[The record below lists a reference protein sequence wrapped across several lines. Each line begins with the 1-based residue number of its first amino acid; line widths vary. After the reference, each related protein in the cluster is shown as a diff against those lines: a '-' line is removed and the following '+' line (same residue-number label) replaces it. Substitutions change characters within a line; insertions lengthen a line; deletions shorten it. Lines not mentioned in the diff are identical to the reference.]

1 MSYIGNIPLPQAT
14 EARVEVT
21 ATSGQTSFTGLS
33 YVENFLD
40 VFLNGVKLAS
50 SDFTATDGNSC
61 TLASGAASG
70 DIVAFVS
77 RTKTSALVA
86 LPLKDSSGA
95 AILSESGST
104 VTLANVDTATIGSNA
119 LVVNS
124 SGEVGLGTSSISE
137 RLEVNGRVKIL
148 ATSAPTWDTNT
159 RFWTESGFGT
169 RYDGYQHRFDVG
181 NSRAEAMRI
190 DTSGNVLVNASSFQ
204 GGSTVGIQLNA
215 TNNASNAYAM
225 LIKNS
230 DGTEIF
236 QFKCNGSASSTTG
249 TWGSTSDINL
259 KENIIDATNK
269 LSDVLK
275 LKVKNFNFK
284 SDPEKTKY
292 IGFIAQELETIFPNL
307 VEEGVDEI
315 KSVKTSIL
323 IPILTK
329 AIQEQQALIE
339 SQQSQIDALTAR
351 IEALEAN

>member
-1 MSYIGNIPLPQAT
+1 MSGTFKIGDKTVVSHSDITDKTTL
-14 EARVEVT
+14 T
-21 ATSGQTSFTGLS
+21 AD
-33 YVENFLD
+33 E
-40 VFLNGVKLAS
+40 
-50 SDFTATDGNSC
+50 
-61 TLASGAASG
+61 
-70 DIVAFVS
+70 
-77 RTKTSALVA
+77 
-86 LPLKDSSGA
+86 
-95 AILSESGST
+95 
-104 VTLANVDTATIGSNA
+104 ANVGSNA
-119 LVVNS
+119 LVVDS
-124 SGEVGLGTSSISE
+124 SGNVGIGTSSPSQTLSIRNGVDNQI
-137 RLEVNGRVKIL
+137 RLENGGI
-148 ATSAPTWDTNT
+148 DTQSYEFGRNGST
-159 RFWTESGFGT
+159 GLLTFYGNQTGYTGYVFSGV
-169 RYDGYQHRFDVG
+169 DGER
-181 NSRAEAMRI
+181 MRI
-190 DTSGNVLVNASSFQ
+190 DSSGNVLVNASSFQ

-230 DGTEIF
+230 DGFEIF

-307 VEEGVDEI
+307 VEEGVDGI

-339 SQQSQIDALTAR
+339 SQQSQIDSLTAKTQEQDLTIASLISR
-351 IEALEAN
+351 IEALETA